1 MQKQFRP
8 PIGKIT
14 IEVPAGLVDAN
25 ESAEE
30 CALRELYEE
39 TGYRGEISETQKSPI
54 MFNDP

>member
-1 MQKQFRP
+1 M
-8 PIGKIT
+8 
-14 IEVPAGLVDAN
+14 DAN